1 MIGQAKTLSTM
12 AQEHHSQTGGFT
24 MANRDV
30 LQGKWKQLRGKVR
43 EHWAQIADH
52 DLDKIVGKREQ
63 LVGLVQEK
71 YGYTKGK
78 AEKDVDFFLTK
89 MNLHAPGRVNAM
101 RISAAVLG
109 SLLTIVLF
117 RAVARRLASA

>member
-1 MIGQAKTLSTM
+1 
-12 AQEHHSQTGGFT
+12 

-30 LQGKWKQLRGKVR
+30 LQTKWKQIRGKVKA
-43 EHWAQIADH
+43 HWAQIADH

-89 MNLHAPGRVNAM
+89 LNLRTPAGINAI
-101 RISAAVLG
+101 RISAAVIG

>member
-1 MIGQAKTLSTM
+1 MT
-12 AQEHHSQTGGFT
+12 
-24 MANRDV
+24 NRDV
-30 LQGKWKQLRGKVR
+30 LHGKWKQIRGKVR
-43 EHWAQIADH
+43 EHWAQIADR

-89 MNLHAPGRVNAM
+89 MNLRAPKSSHAI

-109 SLLTIVLF
+109 SLLTIVIF
-117 RAVARRLASA
+117 RAVAKRMASA